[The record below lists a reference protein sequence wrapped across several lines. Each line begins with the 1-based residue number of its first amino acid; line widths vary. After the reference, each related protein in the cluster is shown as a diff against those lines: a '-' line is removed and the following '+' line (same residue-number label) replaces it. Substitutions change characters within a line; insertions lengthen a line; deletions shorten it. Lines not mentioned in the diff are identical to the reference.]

1 MSDLRFDDSAVRS
14 PGSARTGF
22 HLGKDRAKLMGVCAG
37 IAGATGLDV
46 TLVRVAWL
54 IGTLVG
60 FGSLILIYLAIGL
73 IAD

>member
-1 MSDLRFDDSAVRS
+1 MSDLRFEDPS
-14 PGSARTGF
+14 PRPARQGF
-22 HLGKDRAKLMGVCAG
+22 RLGKDRAKLMGVCAG
-37 IAGATGLDV
+37 IANATGLDV
-46 TLVRVAWL
+46 TLVRVAWV